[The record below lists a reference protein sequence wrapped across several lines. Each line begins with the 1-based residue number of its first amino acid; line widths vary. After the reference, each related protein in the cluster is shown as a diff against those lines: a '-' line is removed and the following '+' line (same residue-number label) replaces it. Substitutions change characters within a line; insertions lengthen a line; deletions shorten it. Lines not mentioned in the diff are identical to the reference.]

1 MNAQTM
7 FAVLAA
13 LTTGTA
19 IALQATLNGRLGA
32 AIGPVHAGFLINSV
46 GGGMAILA
54 VVTWLVIRSIGGA
67 SLGTSSVMRAA
78 LPLPTI
84 LALAAGAGLLGILV
98 VVGVSFAVKTVGV
111 TAGLAAVILAQLAI
125 GLLLDRIGAVG
136 DVATAIDVR
145 RVLGILAMAVGV
157 WLLLPRSG

>member
-1 MNAQTM
+1 M
-7 FAVLAA
+7 FAILAA
-13 LTTGTA
+13 LATGTA

-32 AIGPVHAGFLINSV
+32 AIGPLQAGLLINAV

-54 VVTWLVIRSIGGA
+54 VVSWLVVRSIGGA
-67 SLGTSSVMRAA
+67 SLGSSSVMRAS
-78 LPLPTI
+78 LPMPTI

-125 GLLLDRIGAVG
+125 GLLLDRMGAVG

-145 RVLGILAMAVGV
+145 RLLGILGMAGGV
-157 WLLLPRSG
+157 WLLLPRNG